1 MPAPAVRAGPAD
13 ETTTCGSAPG
23 RGSASV
29 AAVPVSPQL
38 SRAAGLLLG
47 VGLDAAVGDPRRG
60 HPVAGFGRYAGW
72 VERTSYR
79 DSRAAGAAHLLAC
92 AGPVLLLGVAAERA
106 TARRPLAR
114 VALTALATWAV
125 LGARSLAAEGAAMA
139 GELEA
144 GEPRGDLTA
153 ARDRLPHLCGRDPS
167 GLDAAE
173 LARATVE
180 SLAEN
185 ASDAVVCSLVW
196 GAAFGVPGMLGHRAV
211 NTLDAM
217 VGHRS
222 ARYARFGTASARC
235 DDLLGLLPARL
246 TGVLACALAPL
257 VGGLS
262 RSAWQVLRA
271 DHAAHPSPNGGWPE
285 SAWAGAL
292 GVRLGGVNVYAGRV
306 EERPVLGAAGRFVT
320 VADVRRAARLVR
332 AVTWASAGVAAGS
345 CMIRGVAWSG
355 APLTLK
361 RG

>member
-13 ETTTCGSAPG
+13 ETTTCGTESG
-23 RGSASV
+23 TCSASV

-38 SRAAGLLLG
+38 SRAVGLLVG

-72 VERTSYR
+72 VERASYR
-79 DSRAAGAAHLLAC
+79 DDRAAGAVHLLAC
-92 AGPVLLLGVAAERA
+92 VGPVLLWGVAAERA
-106 TARRPLAR
+106 TARRPAAR
-114 VALTALATWAV
+114 VLATAIATWAV

-139 GELEA
+139 GELAA
-144 GEPRGDLTA
+144 GERRGDLAA
-153 ARDRLPHLCGRDPS
+153 ARDRLPHLCGRDPA

-173 LARATVE
+173 LGRATVE

-185 ASDAVVCSLVW
+185 ASDAVVCSLFW
-196 GAAFGVPGMLGHRAV
+196 GAAFGVPGLLGHRAV

-257 VGGLS
+257 VGGS
-262 RSAWQVLRA
+262 TRSAWRVLRA
-271 DHAAHPSPNGGWPE
+271 DHGAHPSPNGGWPE

-292 GVRLGGVNVYAGRV
+292 GVRLGGVNVYTGRV
-306 EERPVLGAAGRFVT
+306 EERPVLGAAGRTVA
-320 VADVRRAARLVR
+320 VADVRRAARLVGL
-332 AVTWASAGVAAGS
+332 VTGACALLAAGS
-345 CMIRGVAWSG
+345 CLIRGATWSK
-355 APLTLK
+355 ASLILR